1 MSKPVAGAKFVLV
14 RKDATS
20 NNTNVQIPIATAKK
34 EAYRQINGELV
45 RGHEDQS
52 PYIATSDKD
61 GNLSFNK
68 VLVEDFGMYDYYAV
82 EVGAP
87 NGYSLSPTAIKM
99 SQVGIPSPDVIKGEM
114 KDSTN
119 PIPTTGSK
127 RLLAIGAFTT
137 VMVIGAGGLM
147 YYRKKKGEKLGK

>member
-1 MSKPVAGAKFVLV
+1 
-14 RKDATS
+14 
-20 NNTNVQIPIATAKK
+20 
-34 EAYRQINGELV
+34 
-45 RGHEDQS
+45 
-52 PYIATSDKD
+52 
-61 GNLSFNK
+61 
-68 VLVEDFGMYDYYAV
+68 
-82 EVGAP
+82 
-87 NGYSLSPTAIKM
+87 M